1 MQRRSVQRVDPHYKH
16 KRQLNNISVQKSREK
31 TRREHD
37 ETMKSINQLEEDNE
51 ILLRNLQTLKE
62 EYEQLRNLFQ
72 QHTGVDIDQMVSS
85 TSSITSELS
94 TSSIPSKEESK
105 ESSSKPVL
113 TINTTEDQSS
123 SSNQLD
129 ANNLDGSVVVI
140 NGVQYKIVSID
151 KN

>member
-31 TRREHD
+31 TRREH
-37 ETMKSINQLEEDNE
+37 EKTMKSINQLEEDNE

>member
-85 TSSITSELS
+85 TSSITS
-94 TSSIPSKEESK
+94 SIPSKEESK

>member
-1 MQRRSVQRVDPHYKH
+1 
-16 KRQLNNISVQKSREK
+16 
-31 TRREHD
+31 
-37 ETMKSINQLEEDNE
+37 MKSINQLEEDNE